1 MPGGHRRN
9 FPRGGGG
16 VRSTVSNCT
25 MGTKI
30 GAEAWSL
37 QQATGTSREQPAA
50 VVGIDARWQ
59 RVEE

>member
-1 MPGGHRRN
+1 
-9 FPRGGGG
+9 
-16 VRSTVSNCT
+16 